1 MFLTPTQPAEILM
14 PLLAGLVYVKI

>member
-1 MFLTPTQPAEILM
+1 MFLTPTQPAEILT